1 MPVEILVTASKF
13 NDQYYNDVD
22 FETNPDAS
30 FSTNL
35 VGSVMDKLRVR
46 QTILVKYYAKASAT
60 NVFTLATSGSISTLT
75 RASGKWSD
83 DGISVG
89 DTVLCVANS
98 TLDQDLLI
106 SFANEQTLYFD
117 DVSLLPAGEY
127 TTFTVNGRSALTSL
141 YYKFGLIENN
151 ESVSF
156 ISKTTGADQGFY
168 GKDIGFNDGSGRGT
182 EFVGLT
188 WLGENLDAKTGTAK
202 CRYVSN
208 PGNYVQEFEILHE
221 FTINP
226 WYVDGGLSDL
236 QSGILPEFL
245 EGFNTLKYVNG
256 FDFRRAIS
264 APSSSKNAEI
274 DYILGSVGGFGEN
287 LDGLSSD
294 YEILSIDYVDDISG
308 VSVDSLQLQSKTN
321 VSIVVKRKSGFFNAS
336 TRFCV
341 YGSLLPTED
350 QYVNTTTDLLYNF
363 MYDNALCDLNNSSLG
378 SDYIGITSISYAG
391 DTATIE
397 TSFEFSQDRINQ
409 LLNIDDVNYLIAL
422 GCADTSIDYENTD
435 KVINVTDVNVF
446 SNEIILTGLAD
457 YSDFNIFR
465 HNKQAGIDA
474 GFTDLYGWIE
484 EGIFTQILINLDL
497 SKKAF
502 LNNISF
508 KLVALNNTTG
518 DYFELDNYTIN
529 TQNLTVSEGAQ
540 KANINTT
547 RGYQLAEDDQ
557 FNTVSF
563 VDTVKAGD
571 IQTYQLSVG
580 QKISWQSWQAVLD
593 ADPIFY
599 NSGKPLNGLNRKA
612 SNYSDIKGYDIRII
626 YNLSLYGEADDG
638 RTGTTPYNFI
648 SPVLNIRDY
657 EDPADIT
664 GDIETFDFETL
675 IDLEG
680 NVSSNKLTLFR
691 VTWDIEGQTIT
702 DISNYWAVHRIEA
715 SQQQGFAIPELSS
728 INDYPTSNP
737 LIPITGETLLRLYIE
752 NGLVIS
758 ECYIDTS
765 KIDLSSGINLS
776 AEIST
781 GEETVI
787 VNAKLMESGV
797 IKITESSETK
807 ILEQ

>member
-46 QTILVKYYAKASAT
+46 QTILVKYYADASVT
-60 NVFTLATSGSISTLT
+60 NVFTLATAGGISTLT
-75 RASGKWSD
+75 RTSGKWSD

-89 DTVLCVANS
+89 DLVYCDVANGF
-98 TLDQDLLI
+98 TDINLLV
-106 SFANEQTLYFD
+106 SFANETVLFFND
-117 DVSLLPAGEY
+117 TSLNAEGDY
-127 TTFTVNGRSALTSL
+127 TKMRVNGLSPLTSL
-141 YYKFGLIENN
+141 YYKFGIIENN
-151 ESVSF
+151 ESINF
-156 ISKTTGADQGFY
+156 ISKTTGTDQGFY
-168 GKDIGFNDGSGRGT
+168 GVNIGFDNGGGRDT
-182 EFVGLT
+182 NFVDLI

-208 PGNYVQEFEILHE
+208 PDDYTQEFEILHE
-221 FTINP
+221 FTVNP
-226 WYVDGGLSDL
+226 WYVDGGIDDL

-245 EGFNTLKYVNG
+245 EGFKTLKYVNG

-274 DYILGSVGGFGEN
+274 DYILGSAGGFGEN

-294 YEILSIDYVDDISG
+294 YEIVSIDYVDDISG
-308 VSVDSLQLQSKTN
+308 IPVDSLQLQSKTN
-321 VSIVVKRKSGFFNAS
+321 VSIVVQRKSGSFNANS
-336 TRFCV
+336 RFCV

-350 QYVNTTTDLLYNF
+350 QYINITTDLLYNF
-363 MYDNALCDLNNSSLG
+363 MYDNAICDIGNTGLG
-378 SDYIGITSISYAG
+378 DDYIGSTSVTYIG

-397 TSFEFSQDRINQ
+397 TSFEISQSRIDQ
-409 LLNIDDVNYLIAL
+409 LLNIDDVNYLITL

-435 KVINVTDVNVF
+435 KVINITDINTF
-446 SNEIILTGLAD
+446 SNEIILTGLA
-457 YSDFNIFR
+457 SQSNFQIFR
-465 HNKQAGIDA
+465 HNQDA
-474 GFTDLYGWIE
+474 QSTVGFTDLYGWVE
-484 EGIFTQILINLDL
+484 EGIFTQVVFYLDL

-508 KLVALNNTTG
+508 KFVALNNTTG

-529 TQNLTVSEGAQ
+529 TQNLTVSDGVQ

-547 RGYQLAEDDQ
+547 RGYPLAEGDQ
-557 FNTVSF
+557 FNLVSF
-563 VDTVKAGD
+563 EDTAKVGNFAIYSLK
-571 IQTYQLSVG
+571 VG
-580 QKISWQSWQAVLD
+580 QKITWQSWQAILD
-593 ADPIFY
+593 ADPVFY
-599 NSGKPLNGLNRKA
+599 NSGKLLNGLNRKA
-612 SNYSDIKGYDIRII
+612 SNYSNINDYNIRII

-675 IDLEG
+675 VDLEG

-702 DISNYWAVHRIEA
+702 DISNYWAVHRIEV
-715 SQQQGFAIPELSS
+715 SQQQGFAISELSS
-728 INDYPTSNP
+728 INDYPTNNP
-737 LIPITGETLLRLYIE
+737 LIPITGETLLKLYID
-752 NGLVIS
+752 NGLIVS
-758 ECYIDTS
+758 ECYIDPS
-765 KIDLSSGINLS
+765 KIDLSNGINLS

-781 GEETVI
+781 GDEAVI
-787 VNAKLMESGV
+787 ANAKLMESGV
-797 IKITESSETK
+797 IKITESGETK
-807 ILEQ
+807 ILE